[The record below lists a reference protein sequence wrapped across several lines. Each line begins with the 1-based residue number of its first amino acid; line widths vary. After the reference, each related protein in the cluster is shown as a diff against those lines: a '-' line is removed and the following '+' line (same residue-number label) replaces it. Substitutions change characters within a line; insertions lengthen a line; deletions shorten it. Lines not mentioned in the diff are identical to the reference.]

1 MDTLETD
8 PGPDNGNV
16 NRNRLSD
23 ITLDAKSLGR
33 ANANIEHEREVA
45 IFDILD
51 GNVFAVEGLD
61 SGPYTLHL
69 AVADDRAQLTVGG
82 AGADAGAEIVAQHA
96 VPLTPLK
103 RIMKD
108 YFMVCES
115 YYEAVRTAPPA
126 RIQAIDVNRRALH
139 DEGSTVLR
147 ERLAPKI
154 SVDNDTARRLFTL
167 LCAMHW
173 KG

>member
-1 MDTLETD
+1 MDQPVSTAERSRD
-8 PGPDNGNV
+8 
-16 NRNRLSD
+16 RLAE

-33 ANANIEHEREVA
+33 PNANTEHEREVA

-51 GNVFAVEGLD
+51 GNAFRIDGLDDGPYKLHLSTVEDRLQLNIATAGDGEAVEQ
-61 SGPYTLHL
+61 T
-69 AVADDRAQLTVGG
+69 VA
-82 AGADAGAEIVAQHA
+82 
-96 VPLTPLK
+96 LTPHK

-126 RIQAIDVNRRALH
+126 RIQAIDVSRRALH
-139 DEGSTVLR
+139 DEGSSLLR
-147 ERLAPKI
+147 DKLLPKI
-154 SVDNDTARRLFTL
+154 IVDEDTARRLFTL
-167 LCAMHW
+167 VCSLHW